1 MKRVDVVYAAIC
13 KQETDEILMVQNE
26 NMIWTLPGGAVEQ
39 NETLEQ
45 ALIREVNEETNLQVE
60 MGTLID
66 VREKFFEDRNH
77 HALLF
82 TFKVKAYSGEIA
94 VNFPDEIQ
102 QIKWMSF
109 EEADQHMT
117 YHPQGIASIL
127 GLKGLFIS
135 QG

>member
-13 KQETDEILMVQNE
+13 KEETDEILMVQNE

-82 TFKVKAYSGEIA
+82 TFKVKAYSGR
-94 VNFPDEIQ
+94 
-102 QIKWMSF
+102 
-109 EEADQHMT
+109 
-117 YHPQGIASIL
+117 
-127 GLKGLFIS
+127 
-135 QG
+135 

>member
-13 KQETDEILMVQNE
+13 KDGANEILMVQNE
-26 NMIWTLPGGAVEQ
+26 NMMWTLPGGAVEQ

-45 ALIREVNEETNLQVE
+45 ALIREVNEETNLKVE
-60 MGTLID
+60 MGALID
-66 VREKFFEDRNH
+66 VREKFFKDRNH

-82 TFKVKAYSGEIA
+82 TFKVKSYSGKVAI
-94 VNFPDEIQ
+94 NIPDEIQ

-117 YHPQGIASIL
+117 YYLNGIASTL
-127 GLKGLFIS
+127 DFDGLTIS
-135 QG
+135 Q